1 MSKKNKVVKLGS
13 KNREHGRKG
22 LVVYNGVEMTR
33 AQRESFLRAQA
44 NERPADAKASKARTP
59 KKGTKVAEPRHSK
72 LFNLLHPNKKQTV
85 VPDLKSVDISSYN
98 SAREAAAKQA
108 EVESVKKPDA
118 KASEPV
124 VAREAVAETPIKA
137 IEPPCIDVQSNE
149 EQDDFSLPI
158 SRSNAKKRI
167 SPSFVKRVGTVSAR
181 SCDELILEDAR
192 LASEIAL
199 LDESIAKAKTPK
211 GASDELKAQ
220 LNQER
225 KELRAQ
231 KSKLVAKR
239 DVNRGKAVA
248 LEKASDGYCDI
259 YRLLTGNEL
268 SLRKTD
274 RMNEYVPLSEQE
286 EQEILDSLWAGQ
298 RS

>member
-44 NERPADAKASKARTP
+44 NERPADAKASKARSP

-98 SAREAAAKQA
+98 SAREASAKQA

-118 KASEPV
+118 KVSKPV

-137 IEPPCIDVQSNE
+137 AEPPCIAVQCKE
-149 EQDDFSLPI
+149 EDDLSLPI

-199 LDESIAKAKTPK
+199 LDGSIAKAKTPK

-286 EQEILDSLWAGQ
+286 EQEILDSLWARQ